1 MRSSSPLNQNLEDSG
16 LVPALKAGEAAA
28 FKQIYL
34 ERFEELCNY
43 ASTIVSDDEAMDI
56 VQDVLWRIWQQRH
69 DLKVNTDLDLSYFLL
84 RSVRN
89 KSLDA
94 LRRSRVRRTNA
105 QKFSEDTFPLSKVR
119 GANEVDE
126 HFYGDDEFAPEAD
139 TDGIMD
145 RVEDVINAL
154 PDRSREILIL
164 RWFHG
169 FGLEKISSIMGISY
183 GSARVL
189 HSRALAVVKERLK
202 VG

>member
-1 MRSSSPLNQNLEDSG
+1 MRPSPPLNQNLEDSG
-16 LVPALKAGEAAA
+16 LVPALKAGEVAA
-28 FKQIYL
+28 FRQIYL

-43 ASTIVSDDEAMDI
+43 ASTLVSDDEAMDI
-56 VQDVLWRIWQQRH
+56 VQEVLWSIWQKRH

-94 LRRSRVRRTNA
+94 LRRTRVRRTNA
-105 QKFSEDTFPLSKVR
+105 QKFSDDTFRLSKNS
-119 GANEVDE
+119 GANEIGE
-126 HFYGDDEFAPEAD
+126 GFYEDSDD
-139 TDGIMD
+139 DGIMD
-145 RVEDVINAL
+145 RVEDVINGL

-164 RWFHG
+164 RWYHG

-202 VG
+202 IG